1 MNATTVTCRTLA
13 ATVATGALFALA
25 VPGAIA
31 GPVREPAGSTK
42 ASCPVGMDGLAAR
55 LRAAG
60 LTAQAANIATHLTY
74 RDCLDAR
81 VAGR

>member
-1 MNATTVTCRTLA
+1 MNATTMACRTLA
-13 ATVATGALFALA
+13 ATVATGALFALSA
-25 VPGAIA
+25 PNAIA
-31 GPVREPAGSTK
+31 APVREPARSAK

-60 LTAQAANIATHLTY
+60 LTAQAANIATQLTY

-81 VAGR
+81 LACR

>member
-1 MNATTVTCRTLA
+1 MNATTMACRALA
-13 ATVATGALFALA
+13 ATIAGALFALS
-25 VPGAIA
+25 VPAAIA
-31 GPVREPAGSTK
+31 GPVPEPATSAS

-60 LTAQAANIATHLTY
+60 LTAQAANIVTQLTY

-81 VAGR
+81 SAGR